1 MASQRRHPSQ
11 LTSEVTMKP
20 VLLAG
25 ETFHITSFASKGF
38 EVGASA
44 RCSNGAERYIQGL
57 AAQGIVVVQIG
68 GDRCE
73 REFPTTQEALA
84 AYSAVV
90 LSDVGALS
98 LLYTPET
105 REGRRSVNRLEI
117 LREWVETG
125 GALMM
130 AGGYC
135 SFQGIDGLAMFRG
148 TAVEEC
154 LPVEC
159 IAGPDGLEA
168 PEGLD
173 PLVDDPGHSILA
185 GLASPVP
192 YVLGMNRVTTRD
204 DANTLISCG
213 HRKWQLPL
221 LSVRD
226 YGRGRSLAW
235 MSDIG
240 PHWLSQEFMQWSGYD
255 LLMANMIRWL
265 AREL

>member
-1 MASQRRHPSQ
+1 
-11 LTSEVTMKP
+11 MKP

-25 ETFHITSFASKGF
+25 ETFHVTSFAAKGY

-44 RCSNGAERYIQGL
+44 RYSNGAERYIKGL
-57 AAQGIVVVQIG
+57 AAHDIAVVQIG

-73 REFPTTQEALA
+73 SEFPTTIEALA
-84 AYSAVV
+84 PYSTVV

-98 LLYTPET
+98 LLYTPQT
-105 REGRRSVNRLEI
+105 KVGRRSVNRLAL
-117 LREWVETG
+117 LREWVERG

-148 TAVEEC
+148 TDVEEC
-154 LPVEC
+154 LPIEC
-159 IAGPDGLEA
+159 FPGPDGMEA

-173 PLVDDPGHSILA
+173 PVIDEIDHPILA
-185 GLASPVP
+185 GVPSPIP
-192 YVLGMNRVTTRD
+192 YVLGMNRVAARASTDTK
-204 DANTLISCG
+204 TLIRCG
-213 HRKWQLPL
+213 HRHGQMPL

-226 YGRGRSLAW
+226 YGAGRSLAW
-235 MSDIG
+235 MTDIG
-240 PHWLSQEFMQWSGYD
+240 PHWLSEDFMQWSGYD

-265 AREL
+265 AREI

>member
-1 MASQRRHPSQ
+1 
-11 LTSEVTMKP
+11 MKP

-25 ETFHITSFASKGF
+25 ETFHVTSFAAKGY

-44 RCSNGAERYIQGL
+44 RYTNGAERYIQGL
-57 AAQGIVVVQIG
+57 AANDIAVVQIG

-73 REFPTTQEALA
+73 SEFPTTMDGLDS
-84 AYSAVV
+84 YSTVV

-105 REGRRSVNRLEI
+105 RAGRRSVNRLEL
-117 LREWVETG
+117 LRQWVHEG
-125 GALMM
+125 GAIMM

-154 LPVEC
+154 LPIEC
-159 IAGPDGLEA
+159 FPGPDGLEA

-173 PLVDDPGHSILA
+173 PIIDETDHPILT
-185 GLASPVP
+185 GLSSPIP
-192 YVLGMNRVTTRD
+192 YVLGMNSVAARSGPDTK
-204 DANTLISCG
+204 TLIRCRGRGGSM
-213 HRKWQLPL
+213 PL
-221 LSVRD
+221 LSVRE
-226 YGRGRSLAW
+226 YGVGRSLAW
-235 MSDIG
+235 MTDIG
-240 PHWLSQEFMQWSGYD
+240 PHWLSQDFMQWPGYD

-265 AREL
+265 KREI